1 MKYSFILLIV
11 LAISLLGCEKEPEVP
26 FGEPSSKL
34 EGINA
39 DWMLVAAQIIDEN
52 TINRDS
58 ISLTDYYLS
67 GEAPLISF
75 DSKTLEYT
83 VNAQGKKNFFGTGG
97 TWAFDDDEYP
107 TKIILTDAEL
117 GTVEVM
123 LTSTIREVDT
133 RLRVNISRDCGGT
146 NYATY
151 FFEYVRK

>member
-1 MKYSFILLIV
+1 MKYSFIVLIT
-11 LAISLLGCEKEPEVP
+11 LAISVLGCKKEPEVP
-26 FGEPSSKL
+26 FGEPSSKI

-39 DWMLVAAQIIDEN
+39 EWMLVAAQLIDEN

-67 GEAPLISF
+67 GEAPMISF
-75 DSKTLEYT
+75 DSKTFEYAVT
-83 VNAQGKKNFFGTGG
+83 AHGKKNFFGIGG

-107 TKIILTDAEL
+107 TKIILNDAEL